1 MPLDHRAHRAVH
13 DEDSLTHERGQLLAA
28 IPACVAAGVVVGR
41 GRVGCLGAAAH
52 VTSLRGRVDVASC
65 YRAASPRLGACTPL
79 AAYWNV
85 RPSPHRRRAPDPLSR
100 PAEGDTLCVVT
111 STSPRRP
118 HRPSS
123 SPSRAGTTSPAP
135 RSTRWITSS
144 RPPARACGPTSTRRT
159 TTTSRSTNRAS
170 TSSTAS
176 AASSG
181 ARRRSSTRDSKP
193 WATCSSSRASSRRSG
208 GRRFSPNCSTPA
220 RVVVCGALGGDTP
233 HTRPLPVTLTS
244 PQPATREA
252 YDAKTPTYVGPAGI
266 VGILID
272 ALGRSEVTTIA
283 QWVVMPQYALGS
295 PQPKVTWTMVQGLSR
310 LLDVALPE
318 GDLEEQARAWERGVS
333 ELVAQDGDMTSYV
346 DTLEHSMDVTE
357 LPEASGDAIAEQFEQ
372 FLRRRDGDSRRG
384 EQGPG
389 GDTV

>member
-1 MPLDHRAHRAVH
+1 MRRHFD
-13 DEDSLTHERGQLLAA
+13 LTTSTPPTVL
-28 IPACVAAGVVVGR
+28 VAFQGWNDVT
-41 GRVGCLGAAAH
+41 GAAFDAMDH
-52 VTSLRGRVDVASC
+52 LVKATGARLWADVDPEDYYDFQVNQPRIDVVDGERRVI
-65 YRAASPRLGACTPL
+65 
-79 AAYWNV
+79 W
-85 RPSPHRRRAPDPLSR
+85 
-100 PAEGDTLCVVT
+100 
-111 STSPRRP
+111 
-118 HRPSS
+118 
-123 SPSRAGTTSPAP
+123 
-135 RSTRWITSS
+135 
-144 RPPARACGPTSTRRT
+144 RT
-159 TTTSRSTNRAS
+159 TEIFHTRLDAVGDVLIVKGIEPSFRWKAFLAELLDAIHAS
-170 TSSTAS
+170 E
-176 AASSG
+176 
-181 ARRRSSTRDSKP
+181 
-193 WATCSSSRASSRRSG
+193 
-208 GRRFSPNCSTPA
+208 PA

-272 ALGRSEVTTIA
+272 ALGRSDVTTIA

-346 DTLEHSMDVTE
+346 DTLEHSMNVTE